1 MRKCVYEIGIGLR
14 GIRFDEESNAILIT
28 EFAQSGNASIK
39 SLAALFKTSTK
50 VANSKGNSDKANN
63 TSPFKLKANNFS
75 VYALPNSIQVHYD
88 FGEIESDLLGSRMDS
103 LRGILD
109 SQYAGIEI
117 TANELNTKDQSV
129 NKSYKASGFSDINDA
144 YDMSKIFNDLIVREE
159 VDELPIKFP
168 GTDLT
173 RNIKIQVTPDK
184 PDFEPDEKE
193 VYWEHYEIV
202 DVHKRERCISVTQE
216 TGKVKR
222 KIMLDA
228 EQYTALFN
236 SNGFSLNDYELYNFT
251 VKQIKPA
258 LYKLIDVKSSD
269 SQMGLS
275 L

>member
-14 GIRFDEESNAILIT
+14 GIRFDKESNAILIT

-50 VANSKGNSDKANN
+50 VANSKGHSDKAIN

-75 VYALPNSIQVHYD
+75 VYALPNSIQVLYD
-88 FGEIESDLLGSRMDS
+88 FGEIESDLFGPRMDS
-103 LRGILD
+103 LRRILD
-109 SQYAGIEI
+109 SQYAGIEK
-117 TANELNTKDQSV
+117 TACELNTKDQSV

-159 VDELPIKFP
+159 VDEVPIKFP
-168 GTDLT
+168 GTDLI
-173 RNIKIQVTPDK
+173 RKINIQVTPDK
-184 PDFEPDEKE
+184 PDFEPDEE
-193 VYWEHYEIV
+193 EAYWEQYEIV
-202 DVHKRERCISVTQE
+202 EVHKRERCISVTQK
-216 TGKVKR
+216 TGKGKK

-228 EQYTALFN
+228 EQYIALFN
-236 SNGFSLNDYELYNFT
+236 CNGFSLNDYELYNFT

-258 LYKLIDVKSSD
+258 LYKLVDVKNSGI
-269 SQMGLS
+269 QMGLG